1 MGKLLT
7 FLLISLLIM
16 GAVAFVWGKPMVQSV
31 TTTHQI
37 RSALRMV
44 ANLSLE
50 PQHFLECQEQST
62 SDIFANIRYPL
73 SAYQLR
79 FTSPTSF
86 VIEAVCSGAT
96 SSTVQVKSGEL
107 PAGSSVLSGTGVA
120 VPIKTMPEDAQ
131 FVVRVGDV
139 AMAYGFK
146 DGDVYSDESHEVYE
160 IASGTQPQTTCE
172 GVGKI
177 CCDSHKQVGF
187 GAQNASVSDCPQT
200 CFDSCMNRPE
210 VTLFN
215 SDPPATS
222 LDRIVDLTRANSTI
236 RISYRID
243 DPDNT
248 IQSVDVDWGDGQG
261 ASDLPAKHT
270 LDHEYAC
277 ASSSCAYKVTLSAQ
291 DTTGLDLLGGRLNWL
306 DVRVK

>member
-1 MGKLLT
+1 MGKLLS
-7 FLLISLLIM
+7 FLFLVLLIV
-16 GAVAFVWGKPMVQSV
+16 GVVAFVWGKPMVQSV

-37 RSALRMV
+37 RSALRLV

-50 PQHFLECQEQST
+50 PKHFLECQEKSA
-62 SDIFANIRYPL
+62 SDIFANNRYPL

-79 FTSPTSF
+79 FTSPTTY
-86 VIEAVCSGAT
+86 VIEAVCSGSA
-96 SSTVQVKSGEL
+96 SSTVAVKSGEL
-107 PAGSSVLSGTGVA
+107 PVGSSVLSGTGVA
-120 VPIKTMPEDAQ
+120 VPIKTVPEDVQ
-131 FVVRVGDV
+131 FVVRVGEV
-139 AMAYGFK
+139 ATAYGFK
-146 DGDVYSDESHEVYE
+146 NGDVYSEESDQAYE

-177 CCDSHKQVGF
+177 CCNAQKQVGS
-187 GAQNASVSDCPQT
+187 GAQQTSVSDCPLT

-222 LDRIVDLTRANSTI
+222 LDRMVNLTRANSTI

-261 ASDLPAKHT
+261 ASGLQAKDTLEHT
-270 LDHEYAC
+270 YAC
-277 ASSSCAYKVTLSAQ
+277 AQAQCSYAVVLSAQ
-291 DTTGLDLLGGRLNWL
+291 DTTGLDLLDGRLNVL
-306 DVRVK
+306 DVHIN